1 MRNIGIAI
9 NPSKDND
16 NKILNMVINKI
27 KDVFK
32 IKEVHIFNSYDL
44 ERQNLKSIELLVV
57 LGGDGTLLSA
67 ARSVK
72 EEFNGILFGIN
83 IGNLGFLSSIEIS
96 DIDTALTKLKNNE
109 YEIQERMMLECAG
122 EFKNIVEC
130 GLICKKELKNI
141 KGCADIDD
149 FKKEKLNAFNDV
161 VLARGTLSRMVKF
174 KIYVDGKLYSSFKG
188 DGLIVATPNGSTAY
202 SFSAGGPF
210 IYPDLELITITPICP
225 HTKSMQTIVLKG
237 DSIIEIYAENEE
249 EKIYLTVD
257 GQKAMEVNQ
266 KSCVKIY
273 KKQKNVKLL
282 LFDDY
287 DYFKVLRN
295 KILNNSK
302 ECDGEEF

>member
-44 ERQNLKSIELLVV
+44 ERQNLKSIELLIV

-188 DGLIVATPNGSTAY
+188 DGLIVATPTGSTAY

>member
-1 MRNIGIAI
+1 MRNIGISI

-188 DGLIVATPNGSTAY
+188 DGLIVATPTGSTAY